1 MISPHA
7 KNATMN
13 QVSRSKPSLLPFP
26 LSSTRARKRPPAIA
40 ARTAAMSTPNTI
52 QSTRVHRPRRRPRA
66 FASAIT
72 SFANRLRHDSACDS
86 SSWIASSGAEPPVA
100 LARTSDMTCSS

>member
-13 QVSRSKPSLLPFP
+13 QVSRSNPSLLPFP
-26 LSSTRARKRPPAIA
+26 LSSTRAEEEAARDRREHGGDEHAEHDPVDACPPAAQEA
-40 ARTAAMSTPNTI
+40 ARL
-52 QSTRVHRPRRRPRA
+52 
-66 FASAIT
+66 ASAIT